1 MLKTTVKALQSDIE
15 FVEKQVVNN
24 NEAVQC
30 IGLNKKR
37 QELSSL
43 LHEQAKGALI
53 RSRYC
58 SIKYMDAP
66 STFFFNLERKH
77 VQQKMMCH
85 LRRSDGSVTSD
96 PTELRRLAGDFINNY
111 IELSVVTWTVLRT
124 YLKSYLSLE
133 KNKKK
138 FWMI

>member
-1 MLKTTVKALQSDIE
+1 MKALQSDIE
-15 FVEKQVVNN
+15 FVEKQAVNN

-37 QELSSL
+37 QELSLL

-58 SIKYMDAP
+58 SIKDMDAP

-96 PTELRRLAGDFINNY
+96 PTEMRRLAGDFYKQLYRAESCDMDCTEDLLN
-111 IELSVVTWTVLRT
+111 ELPQLG
-124 YLKSYLSLE
+124 E
-133 KNKKK
+133 KKKKK